1 MSGKW
6 YKYAEIIGNFIRV
19 IYGVVVM
26 VSLHVVRHRLLSHFI
41 FSIQKND
48 YYEGFSLKL
57 RVVYVLNDKKI
68 Q

>member
-1 MSGKW
+1 M
-6 YKYAEIIGNFIRV
+6 

-26 VSLHVVRHRLLSHFI
+26 VSLHVAQHRLLSHFI

-48 YYEGFSLKL
+48 YYEGFALKL

>member
-41 FSIQKND
+41 FPIQKND
-48 YYEGFSLKL
+48 YYERFSLKL

>member
-1 MSGKW
+1 M
-6 YKYAEIIGNFIRV
+6 

-26 VSLHVVRHRLLSHFI
+26 VSLHVAQHRLLSYFI

-48 YYEGFSLKL
+48 YYEGFSFKL

>member
-6 YKYAEIIGNFIRV
+6 YKYAEIIGYFIRV

-26 VSLHVVRHRLLSHFI
+26 VSLHVAQHRLLSYFI

-48 YYEGFSLKL
+48 YYEGFSFKL

>member
-26 VSLHVVRHRLLSHFI
+26 VSLHVVRHRLLSYFI

-48 YYEGFSLKL
+48 YYEGFSFKL

>member
-1 MSGKW
+1 M
-6 YKYAEIIGNFIRV
+6 

-26 VSLHVVRHRLLSHFI
+26 VLLYVLLCRLLSHFI